1 MRNNIFVL
9 TDDLNFFYKLN
20 KELNRLKIKFKILN
34 VGNKIPKIPNSLIL
48 TTQEELTKFETR
60 YKSMVNILSYSN
72 EENIHHFIIRVLA
85 ASRVPTILHQVARN
99 FELVFSIDPGSKH
112 LGLAVFLDGFYLNSH
127 TLYSDDDLLNKIEI
141 YIKVLQKVNQKSL
154 NLIFKFGSGILS
166 LNFRLLEKIY
176 HKFNNKKSIK
186 FFLIDE
192 SKSSKYKIYT
202 QDKRRIPRHEVSA
215 LIIALRKGLEVDQTN
230 IIDLIKKFK
239 SNDLKKMVFKFENNF
254 KLHESLNEIAEKVLM
269 GEISINDSID
279 MLDDSRRIN
288 HKDFLK

>member
-1 MRNNIFVL
+1 MRKKIFIL
-9 TDDLNFFYKLN
+9 TQNLNFFYKLN
-20 KELNRLKIKFKILN
+20 KELKRLKIKFKILN
-34 VGNKIPKIPNSLIL
+34 VGNKIHKIPNSLIL
-48 TTQEELTKFETR
+48 TTQEEVKKFETY
-60 YKSMVNILSYSN
+60 YKSKVNILSYSD
-72 EENIHHFIIRVLA
+72 EEIFQHYIIRVLA
-85 ASRVPTILHQVARN
+85 AAASRGGIDNH

-127 TLYSDDDLLNKIEI
+127 TLYSDEDLLNKIEI

-166 LNFRLLEKIY
+166 LNSRLLEKIY
-176 HKFNNKKSIK
+176 HKINKKKSIK
-186 FFLIDE
+186 VFLIDE

-202 QDKRRIPRHEVSA
+202 QDKKKIPSHEASA

-230 IIDLIKKFK
+230 IIDIIKKFK
-239 SNDLKKMVFKFENNF
+239 SKDLKKKLFKFENNN

-279 MLDDSRRIN
+279 MLDNSKLIN
-288 HKDFLK
+288 HKNFLK